1 MYMKNKDWILVIL
14 LGLFWG
20 SSFFFVEMLLKY
32 LSPFMIVYLRVS
44 IASIFLIVFIII
56 RGTKFKLSLKN
67 LFNLFI
73 MSLLNNIFPFL
84 LITFGQQTTTGGLA
98 SILNANTSFI
108 GILLA
113 SLFLPLERLNFYRLI
128 GVSIGVLG
136 VIIAIGYQ
144 NIIQLNDD
152 DLGKYLIL
160 YFYPRDNTS
169 GCTKEAKDFS
179 NLKLEFD
186 SLNTVVI
193 GISSDTYE
201 SHNKFIS
208 KHDLKIELISDID
221 NNLCQYFGVW
231 VEKNMYGKK
240 FMGIERSTFLI
251 DPSGIIIKEW
261 RKVKVTS
268 HAEELLN
275 YLRKIKK

>member
-1 MYMKNKDWILVIL
+1 MPIIEKNIHNLKFQNNEDEIL
-14 LGLFWG
+14 
-20 SSFFFVEMLLKY
+20 SF
-32 LSPFMIVYLRVS
+32 S
-44 IASIFLIVFIII
+44 
-56 RGTKFKLSLKN
+56 KF
-67 LFNLFI
+67 
-73 MSLLNNIFPFL
+73 
-84 LITFGQQTTTGGLA
+84 
-98 SILNANTSFI
+98 
-108 GILLA
+108 
-113 SLFLPLERLNFYRLI
+113 
-128 GVSIGVLG
+128 
-136 VIIAIGYQ
+136 
-144 NIIQLNDD
+144 
-152 DLGKYLIL
+152 LGKYLIL

-179 NLKLEFD
+179 SLKLEFD

-240 FMGIERSTFLI
+240 SMGIERSTFLI

-261 RKVKVTS
+261 RKVKVIS

>member
-1 MYMKNKDWILVIL
+1 MPIIEKNIHNLKFQNNEGEIL
-14 LGLFWG
+14 
-20 SSFFFVEMLLKY
+20 SF
-32 LSPFMIVYLRVS
+32 S
-44 IASIFLIVFIII
+44 
-56 RGTKFKLSLKN
+56 KF
-67 LFNLFI
+67 
-73 MSLLNNIFPFL
+73 
-84 LITFGQQTTTGGLA
+84 
-98 SILNANTSFI
+98 
-108 GILLA
+108 
-113 SLFLPLERLNFYRLI
+113 
-128 GVSIGVLG
+128 
-136 VIIAIGYQ
+136 
-144 NIIQLNDD
+144 
-152 DLGKYLIL
+152 LGKYLIL

-186 SLNTVVI
+186 SLNTIVI

-221 NNLCQYFGVW
+221 NNLCQHFGVW

-261 RKVKVTS
+261 RKVKVIS

>member
-1 MYMKNKDWILVIL
+1 MPIIEKNIHNLKFQNNEDEIL
-14 LGLFWG
+14 
-20 SSFFFVEMLLKY
+20 SFSK
-32 LSPFMIVYLRVS
+32 
-44 IASIFLIVFIII
+44 FLC
-56 RGTKFKLSLKN
+56 
-67 LFNLFI
+67 
-73 MSLLNNIFPFL
+73 
-84 LITFGQQTTTGGLA
+84 
-98 SILNANTSFI
+98 
-108 GILLA
+108 
-113 SLFLPLERLNFYRLI
+113 
-128 GVSIGVLG
+128 
-136 VIIAIGYQ
+136 
-144 NIIQLNDD
+144 
-152 DLGKYLIL
+152 KYLIL

>member
-1 MYMKNKDWILVIL
+1 MPIIEKNIHNLKFQNNEDEIL
-14 LGLFWG
+14 
-20 SSFFFVEMLLKY
+20 SF
-32 LSPFMIVYLRVS
+32 S
-44 IASIFLIVFIII
+44 
-56 RGTKFKLSLKN
+56 KF
-67 LFNLFI
+67 
-73 MSLLNNIFPFL
+73 
-84 LITFGQQTTTGGLA
+84 
-98 SILNANTSFI
+98 
-108 GILLA
+108 
-113 SLFLPLERLNFYRLI
+113 
-128 GVSIGVLG
+128 
-136 VIIAIGYQ
+136 
-144 NIIQLNDD
+144 
-152 DLGKYLIL
+152 LGKYLIL

-179 NLKLEFD
+179 NLKLECD
-186 SLNTVVI
+186 SLNTIVI

-261 RKVKVTS
+261 RKVKVIS

>member
-1 MYMKNKDWILVIL
+1 MPIIEKNIHNLKFQNNEDEIL
-14 LGLFWG
+14 
-20 SSFFFVEMLLKY
+20 SF
-32 LSPFMIVYLRVS
+32 S
-44 IASIFLIVFIII
+44 
-56 RGTKFKLSLKN
+56 KF
-67 LFNLFI
+67 
-73 MSLLNNIFPFL
+73 
-84 LITFGQQTTTGGLA
+84 
-98 SILNANTSFI
+98 
-108 GILLA
+108 
-113 SLFLPLERLNFYRLI
+113 
-128 GVSIGVLG
+128 
-136 VIIAIGYQ
+136 
-144 NIIQLNDD
+144 
-152 DLGKYLIL
+152 LGKYLIL

-221 NNLCQYFGVW
+221 NKLCQYFGFW

>member
-1 MYMKNKDWILVIL
+1 MPIIEKNIHNLKFQNNEDEIL
-14 LGLFWG
+14 
-20 SSFFFVEMLLKY
+20 SF
-32 LSPFMIVYLRVS
+32 S
-44 IASIFLIVFIII
+44 
-56 RGTKFKLSLKN
+56 KF
-67 LFNLFI
+67 
-73 MSLLNNIFPFL
+73 
-84 LITFGQQTTTGGLA
+84 
-98 SILNANTSFI
+98 
-108 GILLA
+108 
-113 SLFLPLERLNFYRLI
+113 
-128 GVSIGVLG
+128 
-136 VIIAIGYQ
+136 
-144 NIIQLNDD
+144 
-152 DLGKYLIL
+152 LGKYLIL

-169 GCTKEAKDFS
+169 GFTKEAKDFS
-179 NLKLEFD
+179 SLKLEFN
-186 SLNTVVI
+186 SLNTIVI

-221 NNLCQYFGVW
+221 NNICQHFGVW

>member
-1 MYMKNKDWILVIL
+1 MPIIEKNIHNLKFQNNEDEIL
-14 LGLFWG
+14 
-20 SSFFFVEMLLKY
+20 SF
-32 LSPFMIVYLRVS
+32 S
-44 IASIFLIVFIII
+44 
-56 RGTKFKLSLKN
+56 KF
-67 LFNLFI
+67 
-73 MSLLNNIFPFL
+73 
-84 LITFGQQTTTGGLA
+84 
-98 SILNANTSFI
+98 
-108 GILLA
+108 
-113 SLFLPLERLNFYRLI
+113 
-128 GVSIGVLG
+128 
-136 VIIAIGYQ
+136 
-144 NIIQLNDD
+144 
-152 DLGKYLIL
+152 LGKYLIL

-186 SLNTVVI
+186 SLNTIVI

-208 KHDLKIELISDID
+208 EHDLKIELISDID
-221 NNLCQYFGVW
+221 NNLCHYFGVW

-251 DPSGIIIKEW
+251 DPSGIIIKKW
-261 RKVKVTS
+261 RKVKVIS

>member
-1 MYMKNKDWILVIL
+1 MPIIEKNIHN
-14 LGLFWG
+14 
-20 SSFFFVEMLLKY
+20 LK
-32 LSPFMIVYLRVS
+32 FQ
-44 IASIFLIVFIII
+44 
-56 RGTKFKLSLKN
+56 
-67 LFNLFI
+67 
-73 MSLLNNIFPFL
+73 NNED
-84 LITFGQQTTTGGLA
+84 
-98 SILNANTSFI
+98 
-108 GILLA
+108 GIL
-113 SLFLPLERLNFYRLI
+113 SFSKF
-128 GVSIGVLG
+128 
-136 VIIAIGYQ
+136 
-144 NIIQLNDD
+144 
-152 DLGKYLIL
+152 LGKYLIL

-261 RKVKVTS
+261 RKVKVIS

>member
-1 MYMKNKDWILVIL
+1 MPIIEKNIHNLKFQNNEDEIL
-14 LGLFWG
+14 
-20 SSFFFVEMLLKY
+20 SF
-32 LSPFMIVYLRVS
+32 S
-44 IASIFLIVFIII
+44 
-56 RGTKFKLSLKN
+56 KF
-67 LFNLFI
+67 
-73 MSLLNNIFPFL
+73 
-84 LITFGQQTTTGGLA
+84 
-98 SILNANTSFI
+98 
-108 GILLA
+108 
-113 SLFLPLERLNFYRLI
+113 
-128 GVSIGVLG
+128 
-136 VIIAIGYQ
+136 
-144 NIIQLNDD
+144 
-152 DLGKYLIL
+152 LGKYLIL

-179 NLKLEFD
+179 SLKLEFD
-186 SLNTVVI
+186 SINTVVI

>member
-1 MYMKNKDWILVIL
+1 MPIIEKNIHNLKFQNNEDKIL
-14 LGLFWG
+14 
-20 SSFFFVEMLLKY
+20 SF
-32 LSPFMIVYLRVS
+32 S
-44 IASIFLIVFIII
+44 
-56 RGTKFKLSLKN
+56 KF
-67 LFNLFI
+67 
-73 MSLLNNIFPFL
+73 
-84 LITFGQQTTTGGLA
+84 
-98 SILNANTSFI
+98 
-108 GILLA
+108 
-113 SLFLPLERLNFYRLI
+113 
-128 GVSIGVLG
+128 
-136 VIIAIGYQ
+136 
-144 NIIQLNDD
+144 
-152 DLGKYLIL
+152 LGKYLIL

-179 NLKLEFD
+179 SLILEFD
-186 SLNTVVI
+186 SSNTIVI

-221 NNLCQYFGVW
+221 NNLCQHFGVW

>member
-1 MYMKNKDWILVIL
+1 MPIIEKNIHNLKFQNNEDEIL
-14 LGLFWG
+14 
-20 SSFFFVEMLLKY
+20 SFSKF
-32 LSPFMIVYLRVS
+32 LS
-44 IASIFLIVFIII
+44 
-56 RGTKFKLSLKN
+56 
-67 LFNLFI
+67 
-73 MSLLNNIFPFL
+73 
-84 LITFGQQTTTGGLA
+84 
-98 SILNANTSFI
+98 
-108 GILLA
+108 
-113 SLFLPLERLNFYRLI
+113 
-128 GVSIGVLG
+128 
-136 VIIAIGYQ
+136 
-144 NIIQLNDD
+144 
-152 DLGKYLIL
+152 KYLIL

-231 VEKNMYGKK
+231 VEKNMCGKK

-261 RKVKVTS
+261 RKVKVIS

>member
-1 MYMKNKDWILVIL
+1 MPIIEKNIHN
-14 LGLFWG
+14 
-20 SSFFFVEMLLKY
+20 LK
-32 LSPFMIVYLRVS
+32 F
-44 IASIFLIVFIII
+44 
-56 RGTKFKLSLKN
+56 
-67 LFNLFI
+67 
-73 MSLLNNIFPFL
+73 
-84 LITFGQQTTTGGLA
+84 
-98 SILNANTSFI
+98 
-108 GILLA
+108 
-113 SLFLPLERLNFYRLI
+113 
-128 GVSIGVLG
+128 
-136 VIIAIGYQ
+136 Q
-144 NIIQLNDD
+144 NNDD
-152 DLGKYLIL
+152 EILTFSKFLGKYLIL

-231 VEKNMYGKK
+231 VEENMYGKK

>member
-1 MYMKNKDWILVIL
+1 MQIIEKNIHNLKFQNNEDEIL
-14 LGLFWG
+14 
-20 SSFFFVEMLLKY
+20 SF
-32 LSPFMIVYLRVS
+32 S
-44 IASIFLIVFIII
+44 
-56 RGTKFKLSLKN
+56 KF
-67 LFNLFI
+67 
-73 MSLLNNIFPFL
+73 
-84 LITFGQQTTTGGLA
+84 
-98 SILNANTSFI
+98 
-108 GILLA
+108 
-113 SLFLPLERLNFYRLI
+113 
-128 GVSIGVLG
+128 
-136 VIIAIGYQ
+136 
-144 NIIQLNDD
+144 
-152 DLGKYLIL
+152 LGKYLIL

-221 NNLCQYFGVW
+221 NKLCQYFGFW

>member
-1 MYMKNKDWILVIL
+1 MPIIEKNIHNLKFQNNEDEIL
-14 LGLFWG
+14 
-20 SSFFFVEMLLKY
+20 SFSKF
-32 LSPFMIVYLRVS
+32 LS
-44 IASIFLIVFIII
+44 
-56 RGTKFKLSLKN
+56 
-67 LFNLFI
+67 
-73 MSLLNNIFPFL
+73 
-84 LITFGQQTTTGGLA
+84 
-98 SILNANTSFI
+98 
-108 GILLA
+108 
-113 SLFLPLERLNFYRLI
+113 
-128 GVSIGVLG
+128 
-136 VIIAIGYQ
+136 
-144 NIIQLNDD
+144 
-152 DLGKYLIL
+152 KYLIL

-179 NLKLEFD
+179 NLKLDFD

-208 KHDLKIELISDID
+208 KHDLKIKLISDID

>member
-1 MYMKNKDWILVIL
+1 MPIIEKNIHNLKFQNNEDEIL
-14 LGLFWG
+14 
-20 SSFFFVEMLLKY
+20 SF
-32 LSPFMIVYLRVS
+32 S
-44 IASIFLIVFIII
+44 
-56 RGTKFKLSLKN
+56 KF
-67 LFNLFI
+67 
-73 MSLLNNIFPFL
+73 
-84 LITFGQQTTTGGLA
+84 
-98 SILNANTSFI
+98 
-108 GILLA
+108 
-113 SLFLPLERLNFYRLI
+113 
-128 GVSIGVLG
+128 
-136 VIIAIGYQ
+136 
-144 NIIQLNDD
+144 
-152 DLGKYLIL
+152 LGKYLIL

-179 NLKLEFD
+179 SLKLEFD

>member
-1 MYMKNKDWILVIL
+1 MPIIEKNIHNLKFQNNEDEIL
-14 LGLFWG
+14 
-20 SSFFFVEMLLKY
+20 SF
-32 LSPFMIVYLRVS
+32 S
-44 IASIFLIVFIII
+44 
-56 RGTKFKLSLKN
+56 KF
-67 LFNLFI
+67 
-73 MSLLNNIFPFL
+73 
-84 LITFGQQTTTGGLA
+84 
-98 SILNANTSFI
+98 
-108 GILLA
+108 
-113 SLFLPLERLNFYRLI
+113 
-128 GVSIGVLG
+128 
-136 VIIAIGYQ
+136 
-144 NIIQLNDD
+144 
-152 DLGKYLIL
+152 LGKYLIL

-179 NLKLEFD
+179 SLKLEFD

-251 DPSGIIIKEW
+251 EPSGIIIKEW

>member
-1 MYMKNKDWILVIL
+1 MPIIEKNIHN
-14 LGLFWG
+14 
-20 SSFFFVEMLLKY
+20 LK
-32 LSPFMIVYLRVS
+32 FQ
-44 IASIFLIVFIII
+44 
-56 RGTKFKLSLKN
+56 
-67 LFNLFI
+67 
-73 MSLLNNIFPFL
+73 NNED
-84 LITFGQQTTTGGLA
+84 
-98 SILNANTSFI
+98 
-108 GILLA
+108 GIL
-113 SLFLPLERLNFYRLI
+113 SFSKF
-128 GVSIGVLG
+128 
-136 VIIAIGYQ
+136 
-144 NIIQLNDD
+144 
-152 DLGKYLIL
+152 LGKYLIL

-186 SLNTVVI
+186 SLNTIVI

-261 RKVKVTS
+261 RKVKVIS

>member
-1 MYMKNKDWILVIL
+1 MPIIEKNIHNLKFQNNEDEIL
-14 LGLFWG
+14 
-20 SSFFFVEMLLKY
+20 SF
-32 LSPFMIVYLRVS
+32 S
-44 IASIFLIVFIII
+44 
-56 RGTKFKLSLKN
+56 KF
-67 LFNLFI
+67 
-73 MSLLNNIFPFL
+73 
-84 LITFGQQTTTGGLA
+84 
-98 SILNANTSFI
+98 
-108 GILLA
+108 
-113 SLFLPLERLNFYRLI
+113 
-128 GVSIGVLG
+128 
-136 VIIAIGYQ
+136 
-144 NIIQLNDD
+144 
-152 DLGKYLIL
+152 LGKYLIL

-179 NLKLEFD
+179 SLKLEFD
-186 SLNTVVI
+186 SLNTIVI

>member
-1 MYMKNKDWILVIL
+1 MPIIEKNIH
-14 LGLFWG
+14 
-20 SSFFFVEMLLKY
+20 
-32 LSPFMIVYLRVS
+32 
-44 IASIFLIVFIII
+44 
-56 RGTKFKLSLKN
+56 N
-67 LFNLFI
+67 
-73 MSLLNNIFPFL
+73 
-84 LITFGQQTTTGGLA
+84 
-98 SILNANTSFI
+98 
-108 GILLA
+108 
-113 SLFLPLERLNFYRLI
+113 LNF
-128 GVSIGVLG
+128 
-136 VIIAIGYQ
+136 Q
-144 NIIQLNDD
+144 NNEGEILSFSKF
-152 DLGKYLIL
+152 LGKYLIL

-221 NNLCQYFGVW
+221 NNLCQHFGVW